1 MVLTIHIPTVNVP
14 YTHQDEALSEL
25 LLIYVSIC
33 YLISMIMD
41 QSQRKS
47 RFLYTDK
54 KFGNEQNESIG
65 SFTIATVSF
74 SSLFISELLMQLFF
88 SSYHLTSISDSL
100 YLLFPLPT
108 KSIFSFPLQKLL
120 YNVRYNLLKK
130 YLLIH
135 FPS

>member
-33 YLISMIMD
+33 YLISYDNGSVLEKITC
-41 QSQRKS
+41 
-47 RFLYTDK
+47 FLYTDK

-74 SSLFISELLMQLFF
+74 SSLFISELLM
-88 SSYHLTSISDSL
+88 
-100 YLLFPLPT
+100 
-108 KSIFSFPLQKLL
+108 
-120 YNVRYNLLKK
+120 
-130 YLLIH
+130 
-135 FPS
+135 